1 MTVIVDMLNTVEYRF
16 YKSHLV
22 HETTIR
28 KRLNKYGLFGRRTP
42 PKKTM
47 AGQLR
52 IAKLR
57 MTKPMWRYLDDENQ
71 TQAYQHKHLLLR
83 HGGGWVSVW
92 ACLSATAPEH
102 LTVTEST

>member
-1 MTVIVDMLNTVEYRF
+1 MTVIVDILNIVEYRF

-57 MTKPMWRYLDDENQ
+57 MTKPMWFLDNMQSTFDENQ
-71 TQAYQHKHLLLR
+71 TQLI
-83 HGGGWVSVW
+83 
-92 ACLSATAPEH
+92 
-102 LTVTEST
+102 STNTSY

>member
-1 MTVIVDMLNTVEYRF
+1 MKAKNETLSDTLFFYSCLCVMTVIVDMLNTVEYRF
-16 YKSHLV
+16 YKSHLI

-28 KRLNKYGLFGRRTP
+28 KRLNKYGLSGRRTP

-57 MTKPMWRYLDDENQ
+57 MTKPMFGQY
-71 TQAYQHKHLLLR
+71 A
-83 HGGGWVSVW
+83 
-92 ACLSATAPEH
+92 EH
-102 LTVTEST
+102 V